1 VADSDEGGRS
11 GARPDGRTSGG
22 TGAGAGAGTGRGTG
36 AAGGTGADTVAGGS
50 ADEGAGARAADRT
63 DADPGTPGIPG
74 LGPEGPDDP
83 DGPDE
88 LHGLDDL
95 DDLDDPDAPQ
105 DPDDPNAPQTPK
117 DPDTPDRRARRRRRT
132 RRVLLGA
139 LTLLC
144 TGVLLA
150 AGTTYWAYEHYTG
163 RVERIPNVFPTN
175 VPQAAL
181 PAPSKDGSET
191 FLLVGVDSRSDL
203 PTTGKDAEAPEW
215 KPGAQRSDTMMLVHL
230 PADHKHAYVVSLPRD
245 SWVSI
250 PGHGKAKLNAAF
262 SWGGPPLLIDTVQ
275 RLTKVKIDHLAVIDW
290 SGFKQLTDAVGG
302 VDITVDKTVKR
313 YNGPG
318 GVWTAGTHHM
328 DGADALDY
336 VRERYGLPNGDLDRT
351 HRQQNFLRAV
361 LSKMLSGGTFSSPL
375 KLKRTLD
382 QVTSVVSVDDRLS
395 DGDLR
400 SLLWDMRGV
409 RSSGMAFMN
418 APVAGFDMI
427 QKQSVVLL
435 DTNAADELWESMRN
449 DTMTDFVASHTLDT
463 LGTKV
468 S

>member
-1 VADSDEGGRS
+1 VADSIEGDRSGVRPGGEQGGRP
-11 GARPDGRTSGG
+11 GAEQGTEQGGERGGAPDGEQ
-22 TGAGAGAGTGRGTG
+22 
-36 AAGGTGADTVAGGS
+36 D
-50 ADEGAGARAADRT
+50 
-63 DADPGTPGIPG
+63 
-74 LGPEGPDDP
+74 EGPDTWQADGP

-88 LHGLDDL
+88 PAAEHPAGEE
-95 DDLDDPDAPQ
+95 PGAPGI
-105 DPDDPNAPQTPK
+105 PGPGPRPG
-117 DPDTPDRRARRRRRT
+117 PDTPDRRARLRRRT
-132 RRVLLGA
+132 RRVLYGA
-139 LTLLC
+139 LVLLC
-144 TGVLLA
+144 TGFLLV

-163 RVERIPNVFPTN
+163 RVQRIPNVFPTD

-181 PAPSKDGSET
+181 PPPSKDGSET

-203 PTTGKDAEAPEW
+203 PTTGKDAQAPEW

-275 RLTKVKIDHLAVIDW
+275 RLTRVKIDHLAVIDW
-290 SGFKQLTDAVGG
+290 SGFKKLTDAVGG

-361 LSKMLSGGTFSSPL
+361 LSKMLSGGTFSNPL
-375 KLKRTLD
+375 KLKKTLD
-382 QVTSVVSVDDRLS
+382 QVTSVVSVDDQLS

-400 SLLWDMRGV
+400 SLVWKMRNI
-409 RSSGMAFMN
+409 RSSDMAFMN

-435 DTNAADELWESMRN
+435 DTNAADQLWETMRN
-449 DTMTDFVASHTLDT
+449 DTMTDCVASHTLDT
-463 LGTKV
+463 LGSKV